1 MHSQNKH
8 LNTLVELLSSLN
20 TSSITSYI
28 YFLMRQPL
36 IT

>member
-20 TSSITSYI
+20 ASSITSYI
-28 YFLMRQPL
+28 YFLIRQP
-36 IT
+36 